1 MCSAANTFNRLTD
14 NSLGS
19 TRINAYRL
27 TADPLLNSL
36 QKPPKTSIAMNLA
49 YLVDH
54 LFLPPK
60 LPQED
65 DSTLGGPQALLLHVK
80 ESTTGFVHKLGD
92 MNVDGDIIRSW
103 AHLPKT
109 FQWTDDLHVNDFL
122 PLESSTGPLVA
133 WMLTVRFLFQLQF
146 PLTYFFHSDVLVLH
160 IAAQDAGVI
169 IWKLNMSHLTLE
181 FFQASPTA
189 SRQPPTA
196 SRRRRCIHRRK
207 TFYAVPFPPTP
218 LLSNRP
224 LRHTISLCTP
234 R

>member
-1 MCSAANTFNRLTD
+1 
-14 NSLGS
+14 
-19 TRINAYRL
+19 
-27 TADPLLNSL
+27 
-36 QKPPKTSIAMNLA
+36 MNLA

-189 SRQPPTA
+189 NRQPPTA

-207 TFYAVPFPPTP
+207 THHAVPLPPTP
-218 LLSNRP
+218 LLSNRS
-224 LRHTISLCTP
+224 LLHSISFCTP
-234 R
+234 C